1 MEKLG
6 INLPSLLVQ
15 VINFIVLFV
24 ILSLVAY
31 KPILKM
37 LDNRKARIKE
47 SMAQAEETKE
57 KAARAEAD
65 AKAQIDEARK
75 QREVIIAQA
84 DDTAE
89 GIREEARLQAKQDAE
104 AIMAKAKDEIDREA
118 EKTKDELRK
127 EVADISI
134 MAAEKVIKKTLDK
147 EAHRRLIEEVVEES
161 PLRKKE

>member
-1 MEKLG
+1 LEKLG

-37 LDNRKARIKE
+37 LDNRKTRIKE
-47 SMAQAEETKE
+47 SMAQVEETKE
-57 KAARAEAD
+57 KAAHAEAD

-75 QREVIIAQA
+75 QREMIIAQA
-84 DDTAE
+84 DDAAE

-104 AIMAKAKDEIDREA
+104 AILAKAKDEIDREA

-134 MAAEKVIKKTLDK
+134 MAAEKVIRKTLDK

-161 PLRKKE
+161 PLLKKE